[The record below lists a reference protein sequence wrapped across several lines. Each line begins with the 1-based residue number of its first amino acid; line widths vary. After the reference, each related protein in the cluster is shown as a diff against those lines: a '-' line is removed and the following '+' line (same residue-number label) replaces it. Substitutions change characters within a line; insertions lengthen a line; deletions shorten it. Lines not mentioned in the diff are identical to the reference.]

1 MRLRPSGDQAVAWAG
16 IAHSSGMLYAAVA
29 SCAPDSKPKILSFI
43 REPEPDM
50 ASALRHLVR
59 QKRIQGAR
67 LCGVMDRSEY
77 RVLSVELPDIPSQ
90 EWQDAMRWRLKDAV
104 DFPMED
110 ALLDIVAIPSDTQ
123 LRQTHNA
130 MAFVTQRTDYERW
143 ANLADDVGVRWKAL
157 EAPET
162 SLMVLSA
169 AVEKTDQAHALLAFG
184 QSCAILVITY
194 KKTLLMSRVIEV
206 TLDAIIGDHESRGAA
221 LGRASLE
228 VIRTLDSFERMHSE
242 VSLSGMSVM
251 TPPEAADIVEVL
263 TDLVYVPISKYALSD
278 WVDISNVA
286 DVIETAGTLEE
297 YAVIGAALR
306 GHAGEHE
313 MHALNLLGE
322 SELQG
327 TRTAWGANL
336 GALLTSAVIGV
347 AFLAGA
353 AMSTMAGWMNY
364 QTTAM
369 TADGNPVGQAKALP
383 QVPAEIN
390 ELKILKQQEADQRER
405 NSAMASALQSNSTAY
420 SDYLIALARQTLPG
434 LWITGFDL
442 HGQAQEMTLSGRM
455 TEPTRLPTYLSR
467 LQNEKVFQGRK
478 FDQVQLRAMDAGPS
492 QPAQMVM
499 FEIDEVAAKA
509 EPLIDTKE
517 VKP

>member
-1 MRLRPSGDQAVAWAG
+1 MRLRPSGDQAVVWAG

-29 SCAPDSKPKILSFI
+29 SCAPNVKPKILSFI

-50 ASALRHLVR
+50 ANALRHLIR

-77 RVLSVELPDIPSQ
+77 RVLSVELPDIPQQ

-110 ALLDIVAIPSDTQ
+110 ALLDIVAIPNDTQ
-123 LRQTHNA
+123 LRRIQNA
-130 MAFVTQRTDYERW
+130 MAFVTQRTDYARW
-143 ANLADDVGVRWKAL
+143 ANLADDAGVRWKAL

-169 AVEKTDQAHALLAFG
+169 AVEKPDQAHALLAFG

-206 TLDAIIGDHESRGAA
+206 TLDAIIGDHETRGAA

-228 VIRTLDSFERMHSE
+228 VIRTLDSFERSHSE

-263 TDLVYVPISKYALSD
+263 CDLVYVPVSKYTLSD
-278 WVDISNVA
+278 WVDISEVA

-306 GHAGEHE
+306 GHASENE

-322 SELQG
+322 TELQG
-327 TRTAWGANL
+327 TRVSWGAGI
-336 GALLTSAVIGV
+336 GALLTAAVIGV
-347 AFLAGA
+347 ACLAGVV
-353 AMSTMAGWMNY
+353 MTTMAGWMSY
-364 QTTAM
+364 QTEAM
-369 TADGNPVGQAKALP
+369 TAEVSSDGKAKVLP
-383 QVPAEIN
+383 QAPAEIN
-390 ELKILKQQEADQRER
+390 ELKALRQQEADQRER
-405 NSAMASALQSNSTAY
+405 NAAMASALQSNSRAY

-434 LWITGFDL
+434 LWITGLDL
-442 HGQAQEMTLSGRM
+442 NGQAQEMTLSGRM
-455 TEPTRLPTYLSR
+455 TEPTRLPSYLAR
-467 LQNEKVFQGRK
+467 LQNETVFQGRK
-478 FDQVQLRAMDAGPS
+478 FDQVQLRAVDAGPGR
-492 QPAQMVM
+492 PAQLVT
-499 FEIDEVAAKA
+499 FEISEGAPGA
-509 EPLIDTKE
+509 EPLVDTKGGT
-517 VKP
+517 P